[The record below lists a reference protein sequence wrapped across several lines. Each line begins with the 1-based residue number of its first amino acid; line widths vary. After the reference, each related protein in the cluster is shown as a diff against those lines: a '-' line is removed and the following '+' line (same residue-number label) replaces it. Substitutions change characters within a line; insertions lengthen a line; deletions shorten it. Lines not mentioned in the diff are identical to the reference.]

1 MDTRLQD
8 LADRAVKYAE
18 QSGAQYCDVRA
29 EQQERKSA
37 LIEKNSV
44 EYVRIND
51 DRGIGIRIIKDN
63 VWKFCS
69 ITNPETFKQIKNTI
83 DNAIKINKNDKKNKI
98 KLYPNPAKKSQVDY
112 LVIKKT

>member
-8 LADRAVKYAE
+8 LADKAVKYAE

-63 VWKFCS
+63 VWSFCS
-69 ITNPETFKQIKNTI
+69 ITNPKTFEQIKDAM
-83 DNAIKINKNDKKNKI
+83 DNSIKSSKNNKKNK
-98 KLYPNPAKKSQVDY
+98 
-112 LVIKKT
+112 

>member
-18 QSGAQYCDVRA
+18 QSGVQYCDVKA

-37 LIEKNSV
+37 AIEKNSV
-44 EYVRIND
+44 EHVRIND
-51 DRGIGIRIIKDN
+51 DKGIGIRIIKDN

-69 ITNPETFKQIKNTI
+69 ITNPKTFEQIKDAIN
-83 DNAIKINKNDKKNKI
+83 NSIKIGKNNKKMK
-98 KLYPNPAKKSQVDY
+98 
-112 LVIKKT
+112 